1 MLERKPW
8 KRPRKGKKI
17 PREKTDRDQSE
28 PLLLSSFQLQ
38 WTPATQNL
46 PGSLWPQGRLPGGG
60 PAAGGA
66 GGPKGPPNSTP
77 LLRRHPTRDEPG
89 TRALHLHGLTDT
101 SWLVKI
107 PMGPT
112 LRAHAAHATIGTHTG
127 SSLQPIGYAS
137 SEPLYLC
144 DEIHLKSSE
153 GHRTWGRD
161 FAYAEA
167 ARGPFPNARS
177 ACTCGGPAQRCCL
190 LNATETED
198 PLLIHSMKL
207 PFLVHNMLIE
217 PSSTSCAAM

>member
-28 PLLLSSFQLQ
+28 PLLLFSSFQLQ

-46 PGSLWPQGRLPGGG
+46 PGSLWPQGRLPGEG

-101 SWLVKI
+101 SWRVK
-107 PMGPT
+107 PT
-112 LRAHAAHATIGTHTG
+112 HGTHTARAHG
-127 SSLQPIGYAS
+127 ARDIGDPHGKFFTTNIEASLARARNLVDSSNHIGFQSYMYRNS
-137 SEPLYLC
+137 
-144 DEIHLKSSE
+144 
-153 GHRTWGRD
+153 
-161 FAYAEA
+161 
-167 ARGPFPNARS
+167 
-177 ACTCGGPAQRCCL
+177 
-190 LNATETED
+190 
-198 PLLIHSMKL
+198 
-207 PFLVHNMLIE
+207 
-217 PSSTSCAAM
+217 

>member
-28 PLLLSSFQLQ
+28 PLLLFSFPLQ

-60 PAAGGA
+60 PAAGGG

-127 SSLQPIGYAS
+127 SSLQPIVIRNTTLTMTLTAQQLLGRVNPGVSPLEHCRFCYKPTILAKYATL
-137 SEPLYLC
+137 EC
-144 DEIHLKSSE
+144 
-153 GHRTWGRD
+153 
-161 FAYAEA
+161 A
-167 ARGPFPNARS
+167 
-177 ACTCGGPAQRCCL
+177 
-190 LNATETED
+190 
-198 PLLIHSMKL
+198 
-207 PFLVHNMLIE
+207 
-217 PSSTSCAAM
+217 PSSPS

>member
-1 MLERKPW
+1 MT
-8 KRPRKGKKI
+8 G
-17 PREKTDRDQSE
+17 
-28 PLLLSSFQLQ
+28 
-38 WTPATQNL
+38 ATQNL
-46 PGSLWPQGRLPGGG
+46 
-60 PAAGGA
+60 GA
-66 GGPKGPPNSTP
+66 GPRPAPMQAGCWGGHWSTQFNIAALAAP
-77 LLRRHPTRDEPG
+77 DARRAGHSRASLALAHRHKLANKETRV
-89 TRALHLHGLTDT
+89 THTARARGAREH
-101 SWLVKI
+101 
-107 PMGPT
+107 
-112 LRAHAAHATIGTHTG
+112 GTHTR

-137 SEPLYLC
+137 SVPLYLC

-207 PFLVHNMLIE
+207 PFSR
-217 PSSTSCAAM
+217 P

>member
-1 MLERKPW
+1 MACARFLPI
-8 KRPRKGKKI
+8 KGHV
-17 PREKTDRDQSE
+17 R
-28 PLLLSSFQLQ
+28 
-38 WTPATQNL
+38 AT
-46 PGSLWPQGRLPGGG
+46 RHACYAG
-60 PAAGGA
+60 PARVRFYY
-66 GGPKGPPNSTP
+66 S
-77 LLRRHPTRDEPG
+77 
-89 TRALHLHGLTDT
+89 
-101 SWLVKI
+101 
-107 PMGPT
+107 
-112 LRAHAAHATIGTHTG
+112 THTG

-144 DEIHLKSSE
+144 DEIHLKSSA

-207 PFLVHNMLIE
+207 PFLVHNVLIE
-217 PSSTSCAAM
+217 TSSSSSPGHAAKNDMPGQTRCTAPLSTSCSVA

>member
-28 PLLLSSFQLQ
+28 PLLLFSFQLQ

-101 SWLVKI
+101 SWLVNICPWDPHCARTRRTRARDPHEKFFTTNRLCELCAVI
-107 PMGPT
+107 P
-112 LRAHAAHATIGTHTG
+112 LRRNTFEV
-127 SSLQPIGYAS
+127 L
-137 SEPLYLC
+137 
-144 DEIHLKSSE
+144 
-153 GHRTWGRD
+153 
-161 FAYAEA
+161 
-167 ARGPFPNARS
+167 
-177 ACTCGGPAQRCCL
+177 
-190 LNATETED
+190 
-198 PLLIHSMKL
+198 
-207 PFLVHNMLIE
+207 
-217 PSSTSCAAM
+217 